1 MIKGVNKRIVEVS
14 LPQSELFEKALVFMR
29 AADDIS
35 LPEGTALA
43 AAAECALSEALG
55 EQAHSPAPGKIR
67 HAIGAI
73 ATAAFRFLWRTAVIV
88 CAVCMVRAMIIGA

>member
-35 LPEGTALA
+35 LPEGTALT

-73 ATAAFRFLWRTAVIV
+73 AAAFRFLWRTAVIV